1 MALGCIAI
9 LSLSW
14 EIIIAMYL
22 LKRVEYD
29 MGSSLL
35 KRQVAQILQSFYSTL
50 IIVPCTLKAMPV
62 ALLLYLLLKSPW
74 TITIYIY
81 YTWSIKSI
89 HIWIL
94 DLEVNQFRGDNP
106 EHNTIKNLFT
116 PNLRLWKKLKDTVS
130 LVLPTTLYLPQTN

>member
-81 YTWSIKSI
+81 YT
-89 HIWIL
+89 
-94 DLEVNQFRGDNP
+94 
-106 EHNTIKNLFT
+106 
-116 PNLRLWKKLKDTVS
+116 
-130 LVLPTTLYLPQTN
+130 